1 VGTTGLLIGRRYRL
15 VRRVGA
21 GGMGI
26 VWEARDELLHRPV
39 AVKEL
44 RLLPGLSAAEAG
56 QAGQRAMREARLT
69 ARLVHP
75 YAVTVFDVVEHDGQ
89 PCLVLQFV
97 PSESLSALLRSLGR
111 LSPAETARLGGEV
124 GSALA
129 AAHRLG
135 IVHGDVKP
143 GNVLIGDDGAA
154 RICDFGIADA
164 LGEATL
170 GAAGVVHGT
179 PAYLTPEVARGGEP
193 GFASDVFA
201 LGATLFAAVE
211 GAPPF
216 ATDEDPVRLVHRIA
230 TDLPAPP
237 RQAGALTPLLVQ
249 MLSVDPARRPTMA
262 EVATRLAELVPRQR
276 ALVQRPATDSQPS
289 PEEPQTSADPPSE
302 VSAAEVVS
310 LVDDATARRRVPLRL
325 GQRPER
331 RSQRRLLVAGLVV
344 VLLVASGTLVQVL
357 RAPGRSAS
365 VTGTAPSASPAPSG
379 PRGSAGAPT
388 SSVPTYTATEFVVPF
403 TTAVPTWVASTPA
416 TSSRNLVTWR
426 TDDVAV
432 RFLCPSRST
441 RPVAAAPP
449 TRPATTCPTSAGTRT
464 PASAWAMS
472 AGAPWTS
479 APPRCSPPPRPGRC
493 RGRSAA
499 RTRSWN
505 PSSATVCARNAAS
518 AWRSSRWTGRTCSSG
533 CATTGPRS
541 SWRRPRSSTPC
552 STASA
557 SSDGSAARDV
567 APTARELSRRPTR

>member
-1 VGTTGLLIGRRYRL
+1 MGTTGLLIGRRYRL

-44 RLLPGLSAAEAG
+44 RLVPGLSAAEAQ

-75 YAVTVFDVVEHDGQ
+75 YAVTVFDVVEHDSQ
-89 PCLVLQFV
+89 PCLVLEFV

-111 LSPAETARLGGEV
+111 LSPAETARIGSEV
-124 GSALA
+124 GSALT

-170 GAAGVVHGT
+170 GAPGLMHGT

-216 ATDEDPVRLVHRIA
+216 GTDEDPVRLVHRIA

-237 RQAGALTPLLVQ
+237 RQAGALTSLLVQ
-249 MLSVDPARRPTMA
+249 MLSVDPAGRPTMA
-262 EVATRLAELVPRQR
+262 EVATQLAELVPRQR

-289 PEEPQTSADPPSE
+289 PEELQTSADPPSE
-302 VSAAEVVS
+302 AGASEVVPQ
-310 LVDDATARRRVPLRL
+310 VDVTTARRRVPLRL
-325 GQRPER
+325 GRRPER
-331 RSQRRLLVAGLVV
+331 RSRRRLLVAGLVV
-344 VLLVASGTLVQVL
+344 VLLIASGALVQVL
-357 RAPGRSAS
+357 SAPGRSAS
-365 VTGTAPSASPAPSG
+365 VTGTAPGAS
-379 PRGSAGAPT
+379 T

-432 RFLCPSRST
+432 RFLVPVTVYPPGGTRATDPPRDYLSYLRRNEDAGVRVGDVSRRTVDERTTTMLTATAT
-441 RPVAAAPP
+441 RPLAGSIGCPEVDMEPEQCHGL
-449 TRPATTCPTSAGTRT
+449 RPERRLRIAIVEVDGPDLLI
-464 PASAWAMS
+464 WL
-472 AGAPWTS
+472 
-479 APPRCSPPPRPGRC
+479 
-493 RGRSAA
+493 
-499 RTRSWN
+499 
-505 PSSATVCARNAAS
+505 RNDRAEEFLEQAEEFDALLDS
-518 AWRSSRWTGRTCSSG
+518 VRF
-533 CATTGPRS
+533 
-541 SWRRPRSSTPC
+541 
-552 STASA
+552 
-557 SSDGSAARDV
+557 
-567 APTARELSRRPTR
+567 L